1 MRLTHRFAWKC
12 FTGPRLRP
20 SPCYRN
26 ITMESLSVAATVFEL
41 QLHNFAKSVLLKQPV
56 LQQQNQLCRNKTA
69 SHFCSENLHR
79 CKKSRRL
86 RIWTPPAVT
95 TNSLPVLQSS
105 LSSGAEWKSRWS
117 SWAPRS
123 YLIVSMDVKQYWI
136 KQSSVKC
143 RGNIV
148 AGRLIMP
155 PPVFNCDL
163 SLLISSCSA
172 VMIKAC

>member
-1 MRLTHRFAWKC
+1 MFHWAKVET
-12 FTGPRLRP
+12 FTLLPEYHHGVIVGRCHSFR
-20 SPCYRN
+20 
-26 ITMESLSVAATVFEL
+26 AAAAQFCTIGVVET
-41 QLHNFAKSVLLKQPV
+41 V
-56 LQQQNQLCRNKTA
+56 LQRQNQLCRNKTT

-86 RIWTPPAVT
+86 RVWTPPAVT

-123 YLIVSMDVKQYWI
+123 YLIVSMDVKQYGI